1 MLLPHLLTYSLTLL
15 LSYSLTHLLTYSL
28 SYSLTEQLNIA
39 NLRELEDIIIE
50 CIYSGLIKGKI
61 DHRSNIL
68 RVSECMRRDVPTTEL
83 DNIIN
88 TLKKWKNKMQLFENT
103 LKSSSETIQKSRLR
117 HKEEEEE
124 AQKLADKT
132 KIAMQQQASGARTL

>member
-1 MLLPHLLTYSLTLL
+1 
-15 LSYSLTHLLTYSL
+15 
-28 SYSLTEQLNIA
+28 
-39 NLRELEDIIIE
+39 
-50 CIYSGLIKGKI
+50 
-61 DHRSNIL
+61 
-68 RVSECMRRDVPTTEL
+68 MRRDVPTTEL

-132 KIAMQQQASGARTL
+132 KNSMQQQASGARTL

>member
-1 MLLPHLLTYSLTLL
+1 MNCIIQYWKVLSTHSLTPSLIQLLT
-15 LSYSLTHLLTYSL
+15 H
-28 SYSLTEQLNIA
+28 SLTEQLYIT

-132 KIAMQQQASGARTL
+132 KNSMQQQASGARTL